1 MDALLHNNFE
11 ITPFESGLR
20 YFISGS
26 GGSTDVMSYPFDE
39 GFVVNHMVTDMPRF
53 SNRNQIGQMNYIMI
67 DCTVHG
73 RMTIDYGGK
82 HLSLSPGSVV
92 VYYPVNVQ
100 SFMTVYTEGY
110 ESITIG
116 IDLDRYGIPSNDDDA
131 EPAGAVRRFVE

>member
-1 MDALLHNNFE
+1 MDTLLHNNFE

-20 YFISGS
+20 YSIRGP
-26 GGSTDVMSYPFDE
+26 GGSTDVMNYPFDQ

-53 SNRNQIGQMNYIMI
+53 SNRNQIGQMNFIMI
-67 DCTVHG
+67 DCTLHG
-73 RMTIDYGGK
+73 RMTIEYGGN

-92 VYYPVNVQ
+92 IYYPVSVQ
-100 SFMTVYTEGY
+100 SFMTVHTEGY

-116 IDLDRYGIPSNDDDA
+116 IDLDRYGILPEGADA

>member
-20 YFISGS
+20 YSISGS

-92 VYYPVNVQ
+92 IYYPVNVQ
-100 SFMTVYTEGY
+100 SFMTVHTERY

-116 IDLDRYGIPSNDDDA
+116 IDLDRYGIPSACADT
-131 EPAGAVRRFVE
+131 EPVGAIRKFVE